1 MPSDDTTL
9 LCDLDESY
17 TGEVG
22 VKPLFLAKM
31 FPNCHSIKWSGVV
44 RSGSDTA
51 ALFECAQCKQYFSK
65 NLELRE
71 RTGVFNNIGNQFR
84 VCKRAEGTFECGP
97 LCRRKEIPDCEQF
110 TISKVDVVKQTSTS
124 VTAYYDAGYFYC
136 NSPIH
141 GMVSMQVPTYAS
153 TDMDRKKLITEL
165 SDNGA
170 EVQCIPQINFVDFPH
185 CLRYTAVET
194 SFGLKYKCLQCR
206 SGFIA
211 EENPASYRNLCK
223 PVDIYNAVPDAY
235 WQFEVPNCLQISR
248 TNTKKGSDGSWNAR
262 YECTKCADGYEPN
275 TLLEGIDLRLDGS
288 NYRDF
293 VKPLCVQKQNP
304 IPSTCDEQCKKRYP
318 RCNKIK
324 FEIGLSNP
332 IQTDIGVCTECEQGY
347 SLSTSSTSEYREAQ
361 PYFAVATKTMCVKNP
376 TNGPVPC
383 DQDCKRNFPWCDS
396 ISVSVQ
402 TTNGTSSTTY
412 RCHQCQSGYYPIM
425 LYSMDPNE
433 SGSMKQEDA
442 DRLSRSDK
450 LYLCSQN
457 ERTFVSG
464 IVTVGVDNFFE
475 GLDDC
480 NVIGLI
486 SSSYS
491 RLDGGMCLECKN
503 PDEESLPVIEVL
515 YSKVEKLC
523 RPKRSAQRGGLNPL
537 KAE

>member
-1 MPSDDTTL
+1 MARIPIIVLFAACMLPMASLSITVDCPFLPSSPYSNDCYNKLPFCRRFTRVDDPEHPGKFIFTCEVCDQGFKSRGPVNRVSSSWGILPSDDTTL

-84 VCKRAEGTFECGP
+84 VCKRTEGTFECGP

-248 TNTKKGSDGSWNAR
+248 TNTKKGSDGYWNAR
-262 YECTKCADGYEPN
+262 Y
-275 TLLEGIDLRLDGS
+275 
-288 NYRDF
+288 
-293 VKPLCVQKQNP
+293 
-304 IPSTCDEQCKKRYP
+304 
-318 RCNKIK
+318 
-324 FEIGLSNP
+324 
-332 IQTDIGVCTECEQGY
+332 
-347 SLSTSSTSEYREAQ
+347 
-361 PYFAVATKTMCVKNP
+361 
-376 TNGPVPC
+376 
-383 DQDCKRNFPWCDS
+383 
-396 ISVSVQ
+396 
-402 TTNGTSSTTY
+402 
-412 RCHQCQSGYYPIM
+412 
-425 LYSMDPNE
+425 
-433 SGSMKQEDA
+433 
-442 DRLSRSDK
+442 
-450 LYLCSQN
+450 
-457 ERTFVSG
+457 
-464 IVTVGVDNFFE
+464 
-475 GLDDC
+475 
-480 NVIGLI
+480 
-486 SSSYS
+486 
-491 RLDGGMCLECKN
+491 
-503 PDEESLPVIEVL
+503 
-515 YSKVEKLC
+515 
-523 RPKRSAQRGGLNPL
+523 
-537 KAE
+537 